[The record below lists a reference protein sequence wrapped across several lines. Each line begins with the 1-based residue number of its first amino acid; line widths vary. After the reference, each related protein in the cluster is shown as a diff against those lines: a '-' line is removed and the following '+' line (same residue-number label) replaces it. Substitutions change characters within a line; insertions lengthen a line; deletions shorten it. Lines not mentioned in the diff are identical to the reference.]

1 MTGLDTNILIRY
13 FAQDD
18 AVHSATATHF
28 IEKRLTPEHQG
39 FISLV
44 TLAEL
49 VWTLSTTYGLSKPE
63 VANILELLLA
73 ASNLVLQN
81 EQEVAVAMSALY
93 EGQAF
98 ADALIAALGTWAGC
112 TSTLTFDRKASRMRG
127 FELIS

>member
-1 MTGLDTNILIRY
+1 MTGLDTNILLRY
-13 FAQDD
+13 FTQDD
-18 AVHSATATHF
+18 AVQSVKATHL
-28 IEKRLTPEHQG
+28 IEKRLTSQRQG

-49 VWTLSTTYGLSKPE
+49 VWTLITSYGLSKPE

-73 ASNLVLQN
+73 APNLVLQN

-98 ADALIAALGTWAGC
+98 ADTLIAALGTWAGC

-127 FELIS
+127 FELIA

>member
-18 AVHSATATHF
+18 AVQSAKASHL
-28 IEKRLTPEHQG
+28 IERRLTPERQG

-49 VWTLSTTYGLSKPE
+49 VWTLNTGYGLSKPE
-63 VANILELLLA
+63 IATILELLLA
-73 ASNLVLQN
+73 APNLVLQN
-81 EQEVAVAMSALY
+81 EQEVAAAMSALY

-98 ADALIAALGTWAGC
+98 ADTLIAALGTWAGC
-112 TSTLTFDRKASRMRG
+112 TSTLTFDRKASRMHG
-127 FELIS
+127 FELLS